1 MIKKKMFN
9 GFKMFCGAPFI
20 SNLIVIADFLT
31 ILLYLSK
38 DENEIYFLDVV
49 QTLFCWPS
57 LFQGLIITFCLWSF
71 RYLERILG
79 QLTLVIYMLY
89 NLISYLPF
97 FVAILLFKG
106 FKYNMSLLIIIPIS
120 FLVFTIWRIPEMNVY
135 KNVTDKMIISI
146 LMFLVFILSPFQC
159 LVALLSSIIGYNFWE
174 KDIFKLMSFFKKRS
188 LDNLK
193 NEN

>member
-38 DENEIYFLDVV
+38 DENEISF
-49 QTLFCWPS
+49 
-57 LFQGLIITFCLWSF
+57 FQVLIITFCLWSF

-97 FVAILLFKG
+97 FVAILVFKG

>member
-1 MIKKKMFN
+1 
-9 GFKMFCGAPFI
+9 MFCGAPFI

-97 FVAILLFKG
+97 FVAILVFKG